1 MTDIPPHS
9 DELDMRVCSAL
20 ITENVNDLRRL
31 TQRPDYSQISETL
44 KMQVDHMLSRSDVIT
59 TPWFVQFTYRLPAFI
74 QVIGQRAALLIPRVA
89 HRLIRA
95 SRVHQQWY

>member
-1 MTDIPPHS
+1 MTGITPHS
-9 DELDMRVCSAL
+9 DEPDMRVCAAL

-31 TQRPDYSQISETL
+31 TQRPDYSQVSEAL
-44 KMQVDHMLSRSDVIT
+44 RLQVDHMLSRSNINK
-59 TPWFVQFTYRLPAFI
+59 TPWFVRITYRLPVVV
-74 QVIGQRAALLIPRVA
+74 QVIGQRAALLVPRVA